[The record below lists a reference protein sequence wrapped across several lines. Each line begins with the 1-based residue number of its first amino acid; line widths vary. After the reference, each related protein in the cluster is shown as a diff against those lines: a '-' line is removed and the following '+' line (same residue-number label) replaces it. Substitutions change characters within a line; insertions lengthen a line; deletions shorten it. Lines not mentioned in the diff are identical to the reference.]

1 MEESNVSKNTKNNQK
16 LTWKNLGCNHP
27 FPTLVCFSTKTIKES
42 PSPTS
47 ILTYIYQPP
56 KPKSVPKRK
65 IPHFLSSFLFL
76 FFSNFFIFFYVFVS
90 TSQKFKPL
98 KEIHFHFFYFPSFPK
113 IRMLLFFYVG
123 SSLSICMQPH

>member
-1 MEESNVSKNTKNNQK
+1 MSKNSENSQK
-16 LTWKNLGCNHP
+16 RTWKNLGCNHP

-65 IPHFLSSFLFL
+65 IPPFLSSLRH
-76 FFSNFFIFFYVFVS
+76 FFYVFVS
-90 TSQKFKPL
+90 ASQKFNLL
-98 KEIHFHFFYFPSFPK
+98 KEIHFPFFYFPFFPK
-113 IRMLLFFYVG
+113 IRMLLSFYVG
-123 SSLSICMQPH
+123 SPLSICMQLH

>member
-42 PSPTS
+42 SPPTS
-47 ILTYIYQPP
+47 FLTYKYQPS

-65 IPHFLSSFLFL
+65 IPPFLSSFLFFL
-76 FFSNFFIFFYVFVS
+76 SSIRHFFYVFVS
-90 TSQKFKPL
+90 ASQKFNLL
-98 KEIHFHFFYFPSFPK
+98 KEIHFPFFYFPFFSK
-113 IRMLLFFYVG
+113 IRMIFLFYAG
-123 SSLSICMQPH
+123 SPLSICMQPH